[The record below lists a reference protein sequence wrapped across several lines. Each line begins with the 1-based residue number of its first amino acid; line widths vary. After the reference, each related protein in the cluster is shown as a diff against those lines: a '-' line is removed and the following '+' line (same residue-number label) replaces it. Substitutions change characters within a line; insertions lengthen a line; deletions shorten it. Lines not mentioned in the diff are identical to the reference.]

1 MRKRKGQSVLEY
13 TLLITAVI
21 LAIVYGV
28 NTIIAKKAKAQFE
41 GAGAMLDTA
50 QAKWSAAVAP

>member
-1 MRKRKGQSVLEY
+1 MRRKKGQSVLEY

-28 NTIIAKKAKAQFE
+28 NTVIAKRGKAQMDNVE
-41 GAGAMLDTA
+41 TMLKTADTKLA
-50 QAKWSAAVAP
+50 TAVAE